1 MQVEIETGEEEQI
14 AESDGAEHRER
25 DVQVDQVEA
34 RRADRHA
41 KQDLNRHDGHP
52 RPGRQ
57 AASSGAI
64 AAAATT
70 VRTPP
75 SVIST
80 AGRS

>member
-1 MQVEIETGEEEQI
+1 
-14 AESDGAEHRER
+14 
-25 DVQVDQVEA
+25 VEA